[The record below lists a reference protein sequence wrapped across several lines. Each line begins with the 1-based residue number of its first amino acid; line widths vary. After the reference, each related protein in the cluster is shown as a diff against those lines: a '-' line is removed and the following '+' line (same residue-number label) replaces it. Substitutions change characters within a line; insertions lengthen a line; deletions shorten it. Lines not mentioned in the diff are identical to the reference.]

1 MHIQKA
7 ARGPRWK
14 ITTTIYDRKNC
25 PNYSLQT
32 PGTQSLIGLHHNRG
46 HMQFDNCEALMMP
59 LLKKACAQ
67 GCLRFLCKKDVGT
80 LSFIVHTI
88 LLCVFGT
95 PRQQTRQWQ
104 EAVIILRLR
113 LDHEIEFPCGA
124 INVQL
129 AADDLSLSFRCHLK
143 ETALL
148 GQQDTLSGKNGREIE
163 YLTKLF
169 KANLG
174 HSKGERLPHGTQSLR
189 LQAERR
195 LCSGICAKM
204 QPIGNDK
211 VVVTDT
217 DFVGQLRH
225 VTHLH

>member
-1 MHIQKA
+1 
-7 ARGPRWK
+7 
-14 ITTTIYDRKNC
+14 
-25 PNYSLQT
+25 
-32 PGTQSLIGLHHNRG
+32 
-46 HMQFDNCEALMMP
+46 MQFDNCEALMM
-59 LLKKACAQ
+59 LSIKKACTQ
-67 GCLRFLCKKDVGT
+67 SCLRFLCKKNVGT
-80 LSFIVHTI
+80 LSFIVDTI

-95 PRQQTRQWQ
+95 PHQQTWEGQ

-113 LDHEIEFPCGA
+113 LDHEIEFPCVA

-129 AADDLSLSFRCHLK
+129 AADDRSLSFRRHLT

-148 GQQDTLSGKNGREIE
+148 GHQDSLSGKNKREIA

-195 LCSGICAKM
+195 LCSGICAQM

-211 VVVTDT
+211 VVVTDA

-225 VTHLH
+225 VTHLD